1 MHLAKWIRKNSTKIM
16 VFVVIFSMVSFVIG
30 YTGLQIFFSF
40 FSNQGNVVVAT
51 YGKGQKLRARDFLTA
66 QSELQLLR
74 VLAGPQILASQ
85 PQLGPAG
92 YLLAYLLFP
101 DDPTFASLP
110 AQLQRAAK
118 EGQLPVS
125 QQVVKAFFEHRLSAD
140 EAWLLLKREAQLAGC
155 VFPRANA
162 QNLLA
167 QIAKQINSDNPGVVI
182 QNLMAQFHMTEQ
194 QMANALAELL
204 TVAFY
209 VSSVL
214 DNQPLTL
221 NEVQALVA
229 TRQQKLTAALARIPA
244 TWFVQKDQPVEDAD
258 LQKQFEAYKEV
269 LAGQVSA
276 ENPYGFGYQLPAR
289 VQLEYMVVRI
299 DDIRARIEQPTQEQM
314 EEYYSRNRQ
323 QFEYQEPAD
332 PAKPDGERITK
343 VRSFADALPQIRR
356 SLEEER
362 ITRLGNQWFNQAKAE
377 LEKGFGGLHMDSAT
391 FEQLQAA
398 AGDYEQVAAQVG
410 QTLQI
415 PAVVGK
421 TGYLSATDFAT
432 DPMLQTMRI
441 IQGQNVMMLSELALN
456 VVMDPKHAP
465 RFAGMLRVRPWEN
478 IGPMNTGFFDEAAR
492 QFVRL
497 MVMVRVVDFKPQQTP
512 SSIDVVYPRHAIQL
526 TPQTLTEQAK
536 GYFSLKD
543 QIAADV
549 RLLRAMET
557 AQQKAQQLAQ
567 MIAAD
572 GWDKALETFNQ
583 QLKEQAIDGT
593 VNIMNLDSQ
602 PMMTA
607 MEQAMIQAAIAG
619 GSPSAMY
626 LKERLNENALRQKL
640 FGLLTDQ
647 TSELTESAKVVVCE
661 PMQAAYVVRSVKL
674 FPATEKDW
682 LEHKTTTAFQAAR
695 MAEIEAALI
704 FLNPNYIQQRMN
716 YHRKER
722 EITAPQQIELP
733 DEGV

>member
-40 FSNQGNVVVAT
+40 FSQQGNVVVAT
-51 YGKGQKLRARDFLTA
+51 YGQGQKLRARDFLSA
-66 QSELQLLR
+66 QNELQFLR
-74 VLAGPQILASQ
+74 ALAGPQILMSQ
-85 PQLGPAG
+85 NQLGPAG
-92 YLLAYLLFP
+92 YLLGYLLFP

-125 QQVVKAFFEHRLSAD
+125 QKVVSAFFEQRLSAD
-140 EAWLLLKREAQLAGC
+140 ETWLLLKREAHQTGC
-155 VFPRANA
+155 VFPRPNA
-162 QNLLA
+162 QNLLV
-167 QIAKQINSDNPGVVI
+167 QIAKQINSDNPAIVI

-194 QMANALAELL
+194 QMADALAELL

-214 DNQPLTL
+214 DNQPVTL
-221 NEVQALVA
+221 NEIQALVA

-244 TWFVQKDQPVEDAD
+244 SWFIQKDQPVEDAE
-258 LQKQFEAYKEV
+258 LQKQFEAYKHV

-299 DDIRARIEQPTQEQM
+299 EDIRARIEQPSQEQM

-332 PAKPDGERITK
+332 PAKPEGEKITK
-343 VRSFADALPQIRR
+343 VRSFAETLPQIRR
-356 SLEEER
+356 ALEEER
-362 ITRLGNQWFNQAKAE
+362 IGRLGNQWFNQAKAE
-377 LEKGFGGLHMDSAT
+377 LEKGFGGLHIESAT

-398 AGDYEQVAAQVG
+398 AGDYDKVAAQVG
-410 QTLQI
+410 QALQI
-415 PAVVGK
+415 PAIVGK
-421 TGYLSATDFAT
+421 TGYLSAVDFAS
-432 DPMLQTMRI
+432 DPMLQMMRL
-441 IQGQNVMMLSELALN
+441 IQGQNVVMLSELALN
-456 VVMDPKHAP
+456 VVMDPGQAP
-465 RFAGMLRVRPWEN
+465 RFAGMPRVRPWEN

-497 MVMVRVVDFKPQQTP
+497 MVMVRVVDFKPQETP
-512 SSIDVVYPRHAIQL
+512 SSIDVVYPKHTIQL
-526 TPQTLTEQAK
+526 TPQTLNEQAK

-543 QIAADV
+543 RVADDV

-567 MIAAD
+567 MVSAE

-583 QLKEQAIDGT
+583 QLKEQAIDGA
-593 VNIMNLDSQ
+593 VSMRDLDSQ
-602 PMMTA
+602 PLMTA
-607 MEQAMIQAAIAG
+607 MEQAMVQAAIAS

-626 LKERLNENALRQKL
+626 LRERLNENALRQKL
-640 FGLLTDQ
+640 FGLLADQ
-647 TSELTESAKVVVCE
+647 TTELTETAKVVVCE

-674 FPATEKDW
+674 SPATEKDW
-682 LEHKTTTAFQAAR
+682 LEHKTNTAFQTAR
-695 MAEIEAALI
+695 ITEIEAALI
-704 FLNPNYIQQRMN
+704 FLNPGHIQQRMN

-722 EITAPQQIELP
+722 EFIAPQQIELP